1 MTNITITKRDGA
13 WTIGKIGGYQFE
25 IKHFDKP
32 SEWGINEGKI
42 SKLDIRKPGAATPIA
57 AYDRGWDIL
66 PTSDNELD
74 IMQAIIDKFN

>member
-1 MTNITITKRDGA
+1 MTNITITSHDGA
-13 WTIGKIGGYQFE
+13 WTIGKIGSYRFE

-32 SEWGINEGKI
+32 SEWGIDEGKI

-66 PTSDNELD
+66 PTSDNEPD
-74 IMQAIIDKFN
+74 ITQAIIDKFN